1 MRPAHSISPA
11 VVGSLVNNIGD
22 YYVSPKVNGTYCIM
36 EYGKFYTRHGE
47 EMTDLT
53 PHVKGTSHEGA
64 PTNILSQLAD
74 AIANPDIK
82 EQFKWRWTKSVVH
95 GELYKGVFYPFD
107 IVYYNALYCGDTP
120 HGERRKIT
128 HMWMDYAI
136 MLDPTLAPNIS
147 RPLCSDFICA
157 NEVMYNEF
165 DDAELANESG
175 CPDMEEIWRHHS
187 KNKKHR
193 HLDWPDLE
201 GFVLKHKDMRFTRGN
216 CMKMIKC
223 RWK

>member
-36 EYGKFYTRHGE
+36 EYGKFYTRHAE
-47 EMTDLT
+47 EMTYLT
-53 PHVKGTSHEGA
+53 PHVKGTNHEGA

-74 AIANPDIK
+74 AISNPHITEK
-82 EQFKWRWTKSVVH
+82 FKWRWTKSVVH
-95 GELYKGVFYPFD
+95 GELYQGVFYPFD
-107 IVYYNALYCGDTP
+107 IVYYNALYCGNTP
-120 HGERRKIT
+120 HEERRKKTRKWVENIL
-128 HMWMDYAI
+128 
-136 MLDPTLAPNIS
+136 MLDPTLISSVS

-165 DDAELANESG
+165 DDAEVANE
-175 CPDMEEIWRHHS
+175 WRHLS

-193 HLDWPDLE
+193 HLAWPDLE
-201 GFVLKHKDMRFTRGN
+201 GFVLKHKGMRFTRGN